1 MLIRLENSGRAFET
15 GSMEFVLDAAERA
28 GINLPYSCRDGVCG
42 TCKARLSAGRVE
54 HSMYSESAL
63 TEPEREQGYF
73 LPCCSVAETDLVI
86 DAPVEEMGFSPAPM
100 NLACQVRRIE
110 RPLDDVA
117 IVSLDLPTGV
127 TFRFRAGQYVEVLL
141 EGGARRSF
149 SIANAPQDAATVEL
163 HICRVP
169 GGRFTERVFTGMK
182 AGDRLEI
189 LGPKGGFYLRK
200 EARPVILLASG
211 TGFAPIKSMV
221 LFAMRHQLRGP
232 AHFYWGGNLYM
243 ADLPAAWARDYP
255 GFHFVPV
262 VSAPERV
269 HEAVMADF
277 PDLSGHDVYACGV
290 PALVNAARRD
300 FVARCALAPE
310 RFFADTFLTTAD
322 RLGPTP

>member
-1 MLIRLENSGRAFET
+1 
-15 GSMEFVLDAAERA
+15 
-28 GINLPYSCRDGVCG
+28 
-42 TCKARLSAGRVE
+42 
-54 HSMYSESAL
+54 
-63 TEPEREQGYF
+63 
-73 LPCCSVAETDLVI
+73 
-86 DAPVEEMGFSPAPM
+86 M

-149 SIANAPQDAATVEL
+149 SIANPPQDAATIEL
-163 HICRVP
+163 HIRRVP
-169 GGRFTERVFTGMK
+169 GGRFTERVFSELR
-182 AGDRLEI
+182 AGDALEI

-232 AHFYWGGNLYM
+232 AHLYWGARSARELYM
-243 ADLPAAWARDYP
+243 AELPAAWARDYP

-262 VSAPERV
+262 VSEPQRV

-290 PALVNAARRD
+290 PALVNAARSG
-300 FVARCALAPE
+300 FIERCGLPPE

-322 RLGPTP
+322 RLGTTP